1 MCTQKCWY
9 AVLQF
14 RYPWRGR
21 RYRRKLD
28 VWSIPRTGMLGI
40 LSFLDLCV
48 MLLIII
54 FIIFEA
60 FCFNLI
66 IMNKFPLYCRHLR
79 ICTAKSVGLKM
90 PFQSHCW
97 NSGVISIYAKNIVI
111 REWNR
116 NVPLLIWKLMLI
128 TAKEPLLVLMQRQH
142 IVYSWEKSFSIYYL
156 YM

>member
-1 MCTQKCWY
+1 
-9 AVLQF
+9 
-14 RYPWRGR
+14 
-21 RYRRKLD
+21 
-28 VWSIPRTGMLGI
+28 MLGI

-54 FIIFEA
+54 LIIFEA

-66 IMNKFPLYCRHLR
+66 IMNKFPIYCRHLR

-111 REWNR
+111 REWNW
-116 NVPLLIWKLMLI
+116 NVPLLIWQLMLI
-128 TAKEPLLVLMQRQH
+128 TAKEP
-142 IVYSWEKSFSIYYL
+142 
-156 YM
+156 